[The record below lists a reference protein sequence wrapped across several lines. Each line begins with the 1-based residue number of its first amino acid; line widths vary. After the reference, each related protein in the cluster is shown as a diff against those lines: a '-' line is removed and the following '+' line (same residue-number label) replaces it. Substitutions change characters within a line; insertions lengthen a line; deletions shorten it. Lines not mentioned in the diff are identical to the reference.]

1 MDGGYGASFAPTQER
16 PPHFQGQQLPHT
28 VLDTFFS
35 RIHGKPYYIL
45 DEADTRQK
53 HKLGQLPPPLSM
65 AIHAITIR
73 FADIVPLKEK
83 ETCWLTLMA

>member
-1 MDGGYGASFAPTQER
+1 MDGGYGASFAPTQEQTLHLQT
-16 PPHFQGQQLPHT
+16 PSLPLT

-45 DEADTRQK
+45 DETDTRQK
-53 HKLGQLPPPLSM
+53 HKLGQLSPPLSM

-73 FADIVPLKEK
+73 FADTLPLKAREI
-83 ETCWLTLMA
+83 C